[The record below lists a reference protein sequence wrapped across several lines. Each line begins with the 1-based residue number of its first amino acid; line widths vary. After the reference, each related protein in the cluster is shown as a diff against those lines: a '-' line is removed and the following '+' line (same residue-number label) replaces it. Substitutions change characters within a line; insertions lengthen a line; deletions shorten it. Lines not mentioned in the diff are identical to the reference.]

1 MRKSTLLRRL
11 WGDSGKSRLS
21 GSFQEWQH
29 SYKKLSSTQSLNS
42 NHSSPEHLSYR
53 KSPGVRKKFSSSP
66 NRFSSSKSLCED
78 HQGVITS
85 SPKRRVKHVSLTP
98 ISRESTCRYSMSTF
112 TNVQHSE
119 SNPDS
124 AYSNSFSNFTST
136 ASGTNDEENN
146 IKSTH
151 ETGVQTSGRTN
162 LNVISN
168 VNLSQSTLD
177 AIFKE
182 VMKDVTSMS
191 QEEVTINTA
200 TVNTEMNINKDP
212 KLHFDS
218 NFNPTDNLDNF
229 IISRVR
235 VGTPYTKPVEVCPTE
250 VPRFSAVPRT
260 SSMEV
265 NTSEEDKEGSDSASY
280 VDSLEEFTPRNAELS
295 DVDQLLP
302 EGKKEVPSKTSS
314 SFFIP
319 IETTR
324 NIEVK
329 SVSEL
334 LPYKMKERL
343 MERHQQREEKLR
355 QYRHSI
361 PATTSKVRV
370 IKNSLSHVNHLPKKK
385 TKPVLPGIASLKNC
399 NADKTAPSIRKK
411 PPLKKVETQKS
422 SQTEHKRIQ
431 IVKIVECVE
440 IPDDHNKKSKIPVPV
455 GSHKADSAK
464 KPVYLDLDNNPTS
477 SDSKLD
483 QLVANIL
490 IDSLNHD
497 EESENHPQNSNQV
510 GSIDV
515 NKNLIGA
522 DKSSVPKGWV
532 TVYTVHKD
540 MESPESTSDEG
551 TNLSRHFH

>member
-11 WGDSGKSRLS
+11 WGDSGKTRLS
-21 GSFQEWQH
+21 GSFQEWQQH

-42 NHSSPEHLSYR
+42 NQSSPEHLSSR

-66 NRFSSSKSLCED
+66 NRFSSTKSLCEE
-78 HQGVITS
+78 QGLMTS

-98 ISRESTCRYSMSTF
+98 MSRESTCRYSMSTF

-124 AYSNSFSNFTST
+124 AYSNSYSNFTST
-136 ASGTNDEENN
+136 PSGTNDEENN

-151 ETGVQTSGRTN
+151 ETGVQTSGPTN

-191 QEEVTINTA
+191 HEEITINTA
-200 TVNTEMNINKDP
+200 TVNTEMNNPI
-212 KLHFDS
+212 LHFDS

-295 DVDQLLP
+295 DVEQLLP
-302 EGKKEVPSKTSS
+302 EGKKEVPAKMSS

-319 IETTR
+319 IETSR

-334 LPYKMKERL
+334 LPHKMKERL

-385 TKPVLPGIASLKNC
+385 TKPVLPGIASLKNG
-399 NADKTAPSIRKK
+399 NAHKTAPPIRKK
-411 PPLKKVETQKS
+411 TPLKKVETQKG
-422 SQTEHKRIQ
+422 KRIE
-431 IVKIVECVE
+431 IVKIVECVD
-440 IPDDHNKKSKIPVPV
+440 ILDDDHNKKSKIPVPV

-464 KPVYLDLDNNPTS
+464 KPTYLDLDNNPTS

-490 IDSLNHD
+490 IDSLHHD
-497 EESENHPQNSNQV
+497 EEAENHPQNSNQV